1 MDAQAGRRVK
11 WIQLL
16 IQEQVKSTRAY
27 IRNVP
32 NNAERKLTLNA
43 EVPDVSLRIMK
54 VRGDGRNP
62 REWIR
67 SRRDRRQR
75 TRRVGKAAPTGSR
88 AESRDAD
95 RVRRRSDGIAQN
107 VVEVDVVADSEAA
120 TKNCAVLAEQPAAPL
135 RRVSKTETRGEVVLI
150 ALDFTTRQQRHTKS
164 AESRKRRRVLRH
176 AVKLVTQAEVQ
187 CQIWP
192 HAPVVVDE
200 VSLVDNVRMVVVGT
214 KHFRRKRSL
223 STGEVIDEVAKG
235 RKRIDRTGGRVVRK
249 RERTTRVD
257 GHELFR

>member
-88 AESRDAD
+88 AECRDAD
-95 RVRRRSDGIAQN
+95 RVRRRGNGIAQN
-107 VVEVDVVADSEAA
+107 VVEVDVVVDSEAA
-120 TKNCAVLAEQPAAPL
+120 TEHRAVLPKQPTTPL
-135 RRVSKTETRGEVVLI
+135 RRVSETETRREVVLVT
-150 ALDFTTRQQRHTKS
+150 LDFAARQQRHTK
-164 AESRKRRRVLRH
+164 AAKCRKRRRVLRH
-176 AVKLVTQAEVQ
+176 AIKLVTQTEVQ
-187 CQIWP
+187 GQVWP
-192 HAPVVVDE
+192 QAPVVVDE
-200 VSLVDNVRMVVVGT
+200 VSLV
-214 KHFRRKRSL
+214 
-223 STGEVIDEVAKG
+223 
-235 RKRIDRTGGRVVRK
+235 
-249 RERTTRVD
+249 
-257 GHELFR
+257 

>member
-1 MDAQAGRRVK
+1 MNANTRRGINR
-11 WIQLL
+11 IQLFV
-16 IQEQVKSTRAY
+16 QEQVNSTRAD
-27 IRNVP
+27 IRNIP
-32 NNAERKLTLNA
+32 NHSPGKLTLDA
-43 EVPDVSLRIMK
+43 EVPNVSLRVMK

-62 REWIR
+62 RQWIGSGR
-67 SRRDRRQR
+67 YRRQR
-75 TRRVGKAAPTGSR
+75 AGRVGKAAATGSR

-120 TKNCAVLAEQPAAPL
+120 TKNSAVLAEQPAAPL

-150 ALDFTTRQQRHTKS
+150 ALDFTTRQQRHTK
-164 AESRKRRRVLRH
+164 AAKRGKRRRVLRH

-200 VSLVDNVRMVVVGT
+200 ISLVDNVGMVVVWT

-235 RKRIDRTGGRVVRK
+235 WKRIDRTGSRVVRK
-249 RERTTRVD
+249 RERT
-257 GHELFR
+257 